1 MFHLSQLF
9 YPWGFILQIL
19 ALVHLVRRRGP
30 FFWFW
35 IILFGG
41 FVGALA
47 YILVEVLPDAYLLRN
62 AFDGYGRR
70 SRIQVVETAI
80 IDNPSAANYEELGDL
95 LREERKFTQA
105 REAYDRAISV
115 RSDSEYTFYHRALC
129 ALELKDFPSAIADL
143 ERVVAKDT
151 KFDYRRAAALLAHA
165 YAVTGNHENSA
176 ALFADVTQHSTD
188 PETLFHYAC
197 FLKSQNRLAEAREWA
212 QKILDKKRTMPRY
225 VQRRERPWFGKA
237 KTFLKELSA
246 A

>member
-1 MFHLSQLF
+1 MFNLTHLF

-19 ALVHLVRRRGP
+19 ALVHLVRRRGA

-62 AFDGYGRR
+62 AFDGFARR
-70 SRIQVVETAI
+70 SRIRVVETAI
-80 IDNPSAANYEELGDL
+80 LDNPSAANYEELGDL
-95 LREERKFTQA
+95 LRDEKQFARA

-129 ALELKDFPSAIADL
+129 ALELNDFAGAIADL
-143 ERVVAKDT
+143 ERVVAKDP

-165 YAVTGNHENSA
+165 YAVTGNQESSA

-197 FLKSQNRLAEAREWA
+197 FLKSQNRVAEAREWA